1 MVGGEFLFITLGSE
15 QEKEYDLISIGNY
28 INKVFFF
35 FNVFKSPKFASN
47 KLVSRM
53 KR

>member
-28 INKVFFF
+28 INIF
-35 FNVFKSPKFASN
+35 FNVFKSPEFASN
-47 KLVSRM
+47 KLVSSR